1 MSYTLTT
8 FINNYEMLSSILKQC
23 YKQVKPG
30 GYMYIA
36 DFSYVNI
43 PKEDFF
49 FGMYTEQVGNEK
61 PKDFA
66 PFHFIID
73 KAPDHN
79 FDIFNIES
87 F

>member
-1 MSYTLTT
+1 
-8 FINNYEMLSSILKQC
+8 
-23 YKQVKPG
+23 
-30 GYMYIA
+30 MYIA